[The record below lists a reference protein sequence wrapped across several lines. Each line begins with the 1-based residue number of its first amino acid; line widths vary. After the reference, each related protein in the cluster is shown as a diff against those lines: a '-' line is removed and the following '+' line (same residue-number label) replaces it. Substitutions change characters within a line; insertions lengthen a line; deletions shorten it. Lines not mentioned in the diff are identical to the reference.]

1 MALKTTDGGAT
12 WTPSAEGL
20 NATWIRAIAI
30 DPQNTNTVY
39 AAAHGYGAFKSTD
52 AGASWVAVNNGL
64 TDPNV
69 SALMWTASV
78 PAVLYAG
85 TETGLYRTEDAGG
98 SWQAVPGLYGRVVAL
113 VGDRTSPST
122 LYAAMEPATG
132 GAGVFKST
140 DAGETWTDVG
150 PYEQASS
157 IAVSAASPSTVYAGT
172 WRGVYTALSGAA
184 TGR

>member
-1 MALKTTDGGAT
+1 MGLTVDGAGRAYVTGWTSSPDFPTRNPLQSRLGGSVALKTTDGAAT

-20 NATWIRAIAI
+20 NATWIRAIVI

-52 AGASWVAVNNGL
+52 AGASWLAVNNGL

-85 TETGLYRTEDAGG
+85 KETGLYRTEDAGG
-98 SWQAVPGLYGRVVAL
+98 SWQAVPGL
-113 VGDRTSPST
+113 
-122 LYAAMEPATG
+122 
-132 GAGVFKST
+132 
-140 DAGETWTDVG
+140 
-150 PYEQASS
+150 
-157 IAVSAASPSTVYAGT
+157 
-172 WRGVYTALSGAA
+172 
-184 TGR
+184 